1 MNPIE
6 PPRYRR
12 TPSGGDLQID
22 VTAAD
27 WPALLAAATLSLSDV
42 VHPLGAFETWTARR
56 MTAKGSGPSEVLEKW
71 LHDVLED
78 HKRSGFL
85 PALVEVEKAEPSRAV
100 GIHRGGIEGS
110 ATTGTPTGRAFV
122 LRAGK
127 TSVAPAADGAPWE
140 ARFVVGSSP

>member
-12 TPSGGDLQID
+12 TPSGGDLQIE

-42 VHPLGAFETWTARR
+42 VHPLGSFETWTARR
-56 MTAKGSGPSEVLEKW
+56 MTAKGTGPTEVLEKW
-71 LHDVLED
+71 LRDVLED
-78 HKRSGFL
+78 HKTSGFL

-100 GIHRGGIEGS
+100 GIHRGGIEG
-110 ATTGTPTGRAFV
+110 TGSTGMASGRTFV

-127 TSVAPAADGAPWE
+127 TSVTPASGGTPWE
-140 ARFVVGSSP
+140 ARFVVGSST